1 MKNNQTLANGATVT
15 IYPTTTEP
23 TNYVV
28 YLHGGGMIYGT
39 KSDLPEELK
48 ELFTSNGYTVLALDY
63 LLAPNTK
70 IDHILGTL
78 TETFQL
84 LNEEII
90 QNQPF
95 GLCGRSAGGYLM
107 LQLTKQLQTLNL
119 TPQFL
124 VNFYGYTDL
133 EFIKEPRKLLKQ
145 AISAKE
151 IATIDQTKPVWS
163 MVAIS
168 FSLSAVS
175 LQYSASAIAALLRIT
190 RKWGLV
196 CLRTVRRNIKNF
208 STLFQY
214 S

>member
-1 MKNNQTLANGATVT
+1 
-15 IYPTTTEP
+15 
-23 TNYVV
+23 
-28 YLHGGGMIYGT
+28 MIYGT

-70 IDHILGTL
+70 IDHILRTL

-90 QNQPF
+90 QNQSF

-124 VNFYGYTDL
+124 VNFT
-133 EFIKEPRKLLKQ
+133 
-145 AISAKE
+145 AIQ
-151 IATIDQTKPVWS
+151 I
-163 MVAIS
+163 
-168 FSLSAVS
+168 
-175 LQYSASAIAALLRIT
+175 
-190 RKWGLV
+190 
-196 CLRTVRRNIKNF
+196 
-208 STLFQY
+208 
-214 S
+214 

>member
-1 MKNNQTLANGATVT
+1 MHLKNNQTLANGARVT

-90 QNQPF
+90 
-95 GLCGRSAGGYLM
+95 
-107 LQLTKQLQTLNL
+107 
-119 TPQFL
+119 
-124 VNFYGYTDL
+124 
-133 EFIKEPRKLLKQ
+133 
-145 AISAKE
+145 
-151 IATIDQTKPVWS
+151 
-163 MVAIS
+163 
-168 FSLSAVS
+168 
-175 LQYSASAIAALLRIT
+175 
-190 RKWGLV
+190 
-196 CLRTVRRNIKNF
+196 
-208 STLFQY
+208 
-214 S
+214 

>member
-84 LNEEII
+84 LNEAII
-90 QNQPF
+90 QNQSF

-151 IATIDQTKPVWS
+151 TAAIDQTKPVWDDP
-163 MVAIS
+163 
-168 FSLSAVS
+168 FLSRY
-175 LQYSASAIAALLRIT
+175 LLYHYSIQQALLPH
-190 RKWGLV
+190 
-196 CLRTVRRNIKNF
+196 F
-208 STLFQY
+208 
-214 S
+214 

>member
-15 IYPTTTEP
+15 IYPTTTES

-70 IDHILGTL
+70 IDHILGAL

-107 LQLTKQLQTLNL
+107 LQLTKQSLFGMILFFLAICCIITVFSKGYCRTFTDYQKMGTGLL
-119 TPQFL
+119 THC
-124 VNFYGYTDL
+124 
-133 EFIKEPRKLLKQ
+133 
-145 AISAKE
+145 
-151 IATIDQTKPVWS
+151 QTKH
-163 MVAIS
+163 
-168 FSLSAVS
+168 
-175 LQYSASAIAALLRIT
+175 
-190 RKWGLV
+190 
-196 CLRTVRRNIKNF
+196 
-208 STLFQY
+208 
-214 S
+214 

>member
-1 MKNNQTLANGATVT
+1 
-15 IYPTTTEP
+15 
-23 TNYVV
+23 
-28 YLHGGGMIYGT
+28 
-39 KSDLPEELK
+39 
-48 ELFTSNGYTVLALDY
+48 
-63 LLAPNTK
+63 
-70 IDHILGTL
+70 
-78 TETFQL
+78 
-84 LNEEII
+84 
-90 QNQPF
+90 
-95 GLCGRSAGGYLM
+95 M

-151 IATIDQTKPVWS
+151 IPSTKQS
-163 MVAIS
+163 LFGMILS

>member
-70 IDHILGTL
+70 IDHILRTL

-90 QNQPF
+90 QNQSF

-124 VNFYGYTDL
+124 VNFSVT
-133 EFIKEPRKLLKQ
+133 
-145 AISAKE
+145 
-151 IATIDQTKPVWS
+151 
-163 MVAIS
+163 
-168 FSLSAVS
+168 
-175 LQYSASAIAALLRIT
+175 
-190 RKWGLV
+190 
-196 CLRTVRRNIKNF
+196 
-208 STLFQY
+208 TLFVELL
-214 S
+214 